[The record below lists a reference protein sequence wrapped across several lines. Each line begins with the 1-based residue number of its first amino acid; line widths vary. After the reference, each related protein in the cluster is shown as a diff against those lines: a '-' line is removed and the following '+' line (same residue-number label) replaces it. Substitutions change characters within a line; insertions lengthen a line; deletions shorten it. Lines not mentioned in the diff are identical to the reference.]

1 MPILIKMQ
9 KEKQNFTVFGEVYN
23 VSKFQ
28 KEHFGESLTDDESW
42 YEYRVFLQD
51 SMGEIVDMWNS
62 KVETYNGVK
71 DQRLSEKEAKE
82 AIDKIKEDIN
92 EKGENPDLWFSNID

>member
-1 MPILIKMQ
+1 MQ

-23 VSKFQ
+23 VAKEQ
-28 KEHFGESLTDDESW
+28 KEHFGESLTDDRSW
-42 YEYRVFLQD
+42 YEYRVFLQNNT
-51 SMGEIVDMWNS
+51 GEIVDMWDS

-71 DQRLSEKEAKE
+71 SQRLSEKEAKE
-82 AIDKIKEDIN
+82 AINEIKGNIN

>member
-1 MPILIKMQ
+1 MQ

-23 VSKFQ
+23 VAKDE
-28 KEHFGESLTDDESW
+28 KEHFGKSLTDDESW

-51 SMGEIVDMWNS
+51 STGEIVDMWNS

-71 DQRLSEKEAKE
+71 GQRLSEKEARE
-82 AIDKIKEDIN
+82 AIDEIKEDIN
-92 EKGENPDLWFSNID
+92 EKGENPSCWFNV